1 MTDIPA
7 AVPAGPH
14 VDLDVDADR
23 PTRFTSR
30 FFIAGTG
37 ARSRRPIDVALA
49 VMGLVTVLA
58 CARAAAHRGVLDSAV
73 SGVSDYLP
81 RWATTLFDAAYAI
94 GAVYAVGV
102 VIAVVLTA
110 PRRGR
115 LPFAVLLAV
124 GAAVGGAV
132 IASYFAG
139 AGLPEIDPGRVQSG
153 SAHGFPTL
161 RVAVVTAVL
170 LVLRPFVVSS
180 VRRFHVGVVTVQC
193 VAAWA
198 IGIAGP
204 TDVLGALAIGIAAA
218 GVTLVVVGSPAGHPD
233 VAQVADSLARM
244 GVRVHGLRLADRQPW
259 GARILYADS
268 EQGRPLLIKVY
279 GRDATDA
286 RLAARWWRTLIYRD
300 QSSPGATRLQL
311 VEHEALLTIMAERA
325 GVRVDDLV
333 AAAESSGDAVLVLG
347 APRTPLVDAPTL
359 DDETVR
365 RVWASVGELHAAGL
379 THGELTLEHV
389 AADSDGPVLS
399 EFSGGVVAATEAQRA
414 QEIAVLLSSVA
425 LAIGPARAV
434 DTALA
439 GLGTDVVVAAQPYLQ
454 RAALPRSLRSSKET
468 KATIESLKTTIAER
482 TGTEPPP
489 PAEIVRV
496 RPRDLLQTGFILLA
510 AYILLS
516 TLLDLDWA
524 TVWSTWSNAAWAWV
538 VVGLVICQTTSL
550 ADAGTALSTVRS
562 RLPLVPLVHLQYAV
576 KTVGLAISATLGRVA
591 LYTTFFR
598 RYGEGPAVAVTAT
611 GLDSFAASVAN
622 VLVVLVA
629 VLLAQSLPEGMQLSG
644 PGNLD
649 RILVLFVVVLVLSAL
664 AVVLVPKLRR
674 QVVMMVRSLGRS
686 LQVVTESPTR
696 ALGLFGTNLL
706 SLMITAL
713 CLECLVQGM
722 QPSISYGS
730 ALFVAASASLFASLV
745 PVPGNVGVGEAA
757 IAAGLVAVGVPA
769 GPAFAIAV
777 SQRMCTTYLPS
788 LFGIFSLRWL
798 RKEDFID

>member
-1 MTDIPA
+1 M
-7 AVPAGPH
+7 
-14 VDLDVDADR
+14 
-23 PTRFTSR
+23 
-30 FFIAGTG
+30 
-37 ARSRRPIDVALA
+37 
-49 VMGLVTVLA
+49 
-58 CARAAAHRGVLDSAV
+58 C
-73 SGVSDYLP
+73 
-81 RWATTLFDAAYAI
+81 
-94 GAVYAVGV
+94 V
-102 VIAVVLTA
+102 VIAVVFTA

-124 GAAVGGAV
+124 GAAIGGAV
-132 IASYFAG
+132 IASYVAG

-161 RVAVVTAVL
+161 RVAIVTSVL
-170 LVLRPFVVSS
+170 LVLRPFVVASL
-180 VRRFHVGVVTVQC
+180 RRFHVAVVAVQC
-193 VAAWA
+193 LAAWA

-233 VAQVADSLARM
+233 VTQVAASLARM
-244 GVRVHGLRLADRQPW
+244 GVHVDGLRLADRQPW

-268 EQGRPLLIKVY
+268 AEGRPLLIKVY

-311 VEHEALLTIMAERA
+311 VEHEALVTILAQRA
-325 GVRVDDLV
+325 GVAVDNVV

-347 APRTPLVDAPTL
+347 APGAPLVDSPDL
-359 DDETVR
+359 DDDTLR
-365 RVWASVGELHAAGL
+365 RVWASVGDLHAAGL
-379 THGELTLEHV
+379 THGELTLEHI
-389 AADSDGPVLS
+389 AADGPADGAAPVFS
-399 EFSGGVVAATEAQRA
+399 EFSGGAVAASEAQRS
-414 QEIAVLLSSVA
+414 QDVAVLLASQAVA
-425 LAIGPARAV
+425 VGVDRAV
-434 DTALA
+434 DTAIA
-439 GLGTDVVVAAQPYLQ
+439 GLGADRVVAAQPYLQ
-454 RAALPRSLRSSKET
+454 RAALPKSLRSSKET
-468 KATIESLKTTIAER
+468 KALVESLRTTIADR

-496 RPRDLLQTGFILLA
+496 KGRDLLQTGFILFA

-516 TLLDLDWA
+516 TLLDLDWDS
-524 TVWSTWSNAAWAWV
+524 VWSTWSGAAWVWV
-538 VVGLVICQTTSL
+538 VIGFAVCQLTSV
-550 ADAGTALSTVRS
+550 ADAGTAISTVKT

-629 VLLAQSLPEGMQLSG
+629 VLLAQSLPEGMELSG
-644 PGNLD
+644 PSNLD
-649 RILVLFVVVLVLSAL
+649 RILVLLVVVLVLSAIAFAL
-664 AVVLVPKLRR
+664 IPKLRR
-674 QVVMMVRSLGRS
+674 QVVTMVRSLGHS
-686 LQVVTESPTR
+686 LQVVTQSPTR

-713 CLECLVQGM
+713 CLESLVEGM
-722 QPSISYGS
+722 HPSISYGS
-730 ALFVAASASLFASLV
+730 ALFVAAAASLFASLV

-757 IAAGLVAVGVPA
+757 IAAGLVAVGVPS

-798 RKEDFID
+798 RKEDLID

>member
-1 MTDIPA
+1 VTDTLT
-7 AVPAGPH
+7 AVDPDP
-14 VDLDVDADR
+14 R
-23 PTRFTSR
+23 RFTSR
-30 FFIAGTG
+30 FFVAATST
-37 ARSRRPIDVALA
+37 RSRRPIDVALA
-49 VMGLVTVLA
+49 VVGLLTVLG
-58 CARAAAHRGVLDSAV
+58 CARAAEHRGVLDSAV
-73 SGVSDYLP
+73 RSVAGYLP
-81 RWATTLFDAAYAI
+81 RWATTLFDAAYAV

-102 VIAVVLTA
+102 VVAVVFTA

-124 GAAVGGAV
+124 AAAIGGAV
-132 IASYFAG
+132 IASYVAG
-139 AGLPEIDPGRVQSG
+139 AGLPDIDPGRVQSG

-180 VRRFHVGVVTVQC
+180 LRRFHVGVVAVQC
-193 VAAWA
+193 LAAWA

-233 VAQVADSLARM
+233 VAQVAESLARM
-244 GVRVHGLRLADRQPW
+244 GVHVDGLRLADRQPW
-259 GARILYADS
+259 GARILYA
-268 EQGRPLLIKVY
+268 ETAEGQPLLIKVY

-311 VEHEALLTIMAERA
+311 VEHEALVTILAERA
-325 GVRVDDLV
+325 GVAVDHV
-333 AAAESSGDAVLVLG
+333 IAAAESSGDAVLVLG
-347 APRTPLVDAPTL
+347 APGPPLVDSSDL
-359 DDETVR
+359 DDETLR
-365 RVWASVGELHAAGL
+365 QVWVSVGALDDAGL
-379 THGELTLEHV
+379 THGELTLEHI
-389 AADSDGPVLS
+389 AADTGAPVFS
-399 EFSGGVVAATEAQRA
+399 EFSGGAVAATEAQRA
-414 QEIAVLLSSVA
+414 QDVAVLLASQA
-425 LAIGPARAV
+425 LAVGVDRAV
-434 DTALA
+434 DTAIA
-439 GLGTDVVVAAQPYLQ
+439 GLGADRVVAAQPYLQ
-454 RAALPRSLRSSKET
+454 RAALPKSLRSSKET
-468 KATIESLKTTIAER
+468 KALVESLRTTIADR

-496 RPRDLLQTGFILLA
+496 KVRDLLQTGFILLA
-510 AYILLS
+510 AYILLT
-516 TLLDLDWA
+516 TLLDLDWDS
-524 TVWSTWSNAAWAWV
+524 VWSTWSGAAWAWV
-538 VVGLVICQTTSL
+538 VIGFAVCQLTSV
-550 ADAGTALSTVRS
+550 ADAGTAISTVKT

-629 VLLAQSLPEGMQLSG
+629 VLLAQSLPEGMELSG

-649 RILVLFVVVLVLSAL
+649 RVLVLFVVVLVLSAI
-664 AVVLVPKLRR
+664 AFALVPKLRR
-674 QVVMMVRSLGRS
+674 QVVTMVRSLGHS
-686 LQVVTESPTR
+686 LQVVTQSPAR

-713 CLECLVQGM
+713 CLESLVEGM
-722 QPSISYGS
+722 HPSISYGS
-730 ALFVAASASLFASLV
+730 ALFVAAAASLFASLV

-757 IAAGLVAVGVPA
+757 IAAGLVAVGVPS

-777 SQRMCTTYLPS
+777 SQRMCTTYIPS

-798 RKEDFID
+798 RKEDLID